1 MIKLR
6 HDSAGSIGPR
16 GVTLVEV
23 LMSLMI
29 MSIGLASVA
38 VLFPIS
44 VLRSVQ
50 ATQMTNSAI
59 LKYNVEAYVQMNPQ
73 LIFDPDGDGNLDE
86 HIRNPTESRYIIDP
100 TGFFELVASGNSH
113 ANYAT
118 LSTNNN
124 SALNNDNAERG
135 FVDWIGNTDADN
147 SDVNNNSP
155 TAYQS
160 LPRYDGGIR
169 VGTFSSAYPS
179 GFSPSSGGEDARAL
193 KLLASTLTKQGDG
206 WETQLE
212 ALPVNFVFADGSSPS
227 PTAASSALIAGLEL
241 PADLD
246 LTGIMTAQNSVPKA
260 GVTPIIPDPQ
270 LCRVIVF
277 SADGAFSVS
286 LPLIH
291 NPSGTQYV
299 LWTED
304 INLNGT
310 GDAGEDINLNG
321 ALDTPDLPLQFFNSI
336 SGNFEVGRVVLQTA
350 KTQDYNWLLT
360 VRRGQDGQARG
371 VDVVVTH
378 NKGITTDDER
388 VFSAS
393 FNTSNVAPNSPFQIE
408 VLNDGGQTSTAEA
421 AEPLLKRSGYV
432 LDVVNARWYR
442 VRNYQEAVVTVGSVT
457 GPGYIVDLETPVV
470 ANAVTGVA
478 MFLPGVVDVYPMGSV
493 PIPQ

>member
-1 MIKLR
+1 MKKLM
-6 HDSAGSIGPR
+6 HESAKSGRSS

-50 ATQMTNSAI
+50 ATQMTNAAI
-59 LKYNVEAYVQMNPQ
+59 LKYNVDAFVQMNPQ

-86 HIRNPTESRYIIDP
+86 HIRNQTEARYIIDP
-100 TGFFELVASGNSH
+100 TGYFELAASGNSH
-113 ANYAT
+113 ATYPA
-118 LSTNNN
+118 LSANNDP
-124 SALNNDNAERG
+124 SVNNDNAQRG
-135 FVDWIGNTDADN
+135 FVDWIGNTDVDKA
-147 SDVNNNSP
+147 DVNNNTP
-155 TAYQS
+155 TAYTS

-169 VGTFSSAYPS
+169 YGTSSGLGSS
-179 GFSPSSGGEDARAL
+179 GFIPSSGGEDARAL
-193 KLLASTLTKQGDG
+193 KLLGSTLTKQGDG

-212 ALPVNFVFADGSSPS
+212 ALPVKFVFADGSTPS
-227 PTAASSALIAGLEL
+227 ATAVSAALIAGLEL

-246 LTGIMTAQNSVPKA
+246 LNGLMTAQNSVPKS
-260 GVTPIIPDPQ
+260 GVTPMIPDPQ
-270 LCRVIVF
+270 LCRVVVF
-277 SADGAFSVS
+277 SVDGSFSVS
-286 LPLIH
+286 LPLVEI
-291 NPSGTQYV
+291 PVGTQNV

-304 INLNGT
+304 INLNT
-310 GDAGEDINLNG
+310 TLDNGEDINRNG
-321 ALDTPDLPLQFFNSI
+321 VLDTPDLPVQFVNTI
-336 SGNFEVGRVVLQTA
+336 SGNFEVGRVLLQTA

-378 NKGITTDDER
+378 NKGITADDER
-388 VFSAS
+388 VFPAS
-393 FNTSNVAPNSPFQIE
+393 FNTSNTAPNSPFQIE
-408 VLNDGGQTSTAEA
+408 VLSDGGQTSTGDT

-432 LDVVNARWYR
+432 LDVINARWYR
-442 VRNYQEAVVTVGSVT
+442 IRNYQEAVVTVGTVT
-457 GPGYIVDLETPVV
+457 GAGYIVDLETPVV
-470 ANAVTGVA
+470 ASAVSGFA